1 MQVKLKLLYED
12 SQMPTKANPT
22 DAGFDCYAHQIVHSE
37 LYREYR
43 LGFSL
48 EIPEGYVGLIFP
60 RSSISKT
67 DMTLANSVGVIDSGY
82 RDEVMVRFR
91 VSDKIVSVRTENG
104 IESKNYALVY
114 KERDR
119 VCQLVIIPIPDI
131 ELKLVTD
138 LDTSQDR
145 GGGFGSTGL

>member
-22 DAGFDCYAHQIVHSE
+22 DAGFDCYARRLIYNE
-37 LYREYR
+37 LYVEYS
-43 LGFSL
+43 LGFSI
-48 EIPEGYVGLIFP
+48 EIPEGYVGLIFA

-82 RDEVMVRFR
+82 RDEVRARFKMADKYVQ
-91 VSDKIVSVRTENG
+91 VSPNQYVNG
-104 IESKNYALVY
+104 AIIY
-114 KERDR
+114 KEGDR

-131 ELKLVTD
+131 QLVRAD
-138 LDTSQDR
+138 NLDSAGDR
-145 GGGFGSTGL
+145 GGGFGSSGN